1 MSKAYCYRSKLDE
14 FAGSMLAWSIATA
27 SILVSAIYGYRHK
40 KGMPSPAI
48 PALDFV
54 AALVL
59 SLIALDIFRSVPFF
73 RDPISFIVS
82 SPLEPLKTILEQTKI
97 SYLVLLIALLAGLGI
112 ASRKKK
118 PKDVRRSLE
127 ASTNVAWK
135 NFSIMTLLPVV
146 VQYWVLV
153 ASTDRLTTYGGAFAI
168 GMFVL
173 AGPAAWQ
180 FAMRIVIL
188 SEKGRT
194 FVFLKMLLIM
204 LISLVG
210 VLGATFFGVWLRGN
224 PTLIDATVLRYVAG
238 FTLIAIPYFFFYSY
252 WGEKWSENRPIAVVI
267 AMVVVALY
275 ASMRIEDPMTEFVST
290 MLIWAVIV
298 ALPYT
303 LYSNESVRTTYAC
316 PECSK
321 KDGLQVRI
329 YRDTKIC
336 TEHSDLVSEET
347 KVEERKSFARLLF
360 MLLFERCRSRA
371 WGDEMLVTIDPN
383 KEKYATGEN
392 VTIIVQVLNSN
403 KRTKFGI
410 HHAVHCRIDIRWIFD
425 NQDELIGFSS
435 KWIEPGGKGEWSYS
449 VQVPLPPPKHMPGE
463 SKLHLEVTSTFFEIR
478 PKNCFDQRVRF
489 PYPRKITLKKT
500 LESSG
505 SHAASAN

>member
-1 MSKAYCYRSKLDE
+1 
-14 FAGSMLAWSIATA
+14 MLAWSIATA
-27 SILVSAIYGYRHK
+27 SIIVSAIYGYRHK
-40 KGMPSPAI
+40 KEMSSSALPV
-48 PALDFV
+48 LDFV

-112 ASRKKK
+112 ASRKKE
-118 PKDVRRSLE
+118 PKVVKRSLE
-127 ASTNVAWK
+127 ASTSIAWK
-135 NFSIMTLLPVV
+135 NFSIMTLLPIV

-153 ASTDRLTTYGGAFAI
+153 ASTDRLITYGGAFAI

-188 SEKGRT
+188 SQKGRKL
-194 FVFLKMLLIM
+194 VFLKMLSIM
-204 LISLVG
+204 LVSLVG

-224 PTLIDATVLRYVAG
+224 PTLIDALVLRYVAG

-252 WGEKWSENRPIAVVI
+252 WGEKWSENRPIAVVV
-267 AMVVVALY
+267 AMVIVALY
-275 ASMRIEDPMTEFVST
+275 ASIKIEDPVIEFVST
-290 MLIWAVIV
+290 MVIWAAIV
-298 ALPYT
+298 VLPYA

-321 KDGLQVRI
+321 KGGQQVRV
-329 YRDTKIC
+329 YRTTKIC
-336 TEHSDLVSEET
+336 TQHSDLVSEEV
-347 KVEERKSFARLLF
+347 KVEERKSFVRLLS
-360 MLLFERCRSRA
+360 MLFFERFRSRA
-371 WGDEMLVTIDPN
+371 WGDEMLVTIDPS
-383 KEKYATGEN
+383 KEKYVGSES
-392 VTIIVQVLNSN
+392 VTISVQVLNN
-403 KRTKFGI
+403 DKRTGFGI
-410 HHAVHCRIDIRWIFD
+410 HHAVHCRINIRWIFD

-435 KWIEPGGKGEWSYS
+435 KWIDPGGKGEWSYS
-449 VQVPLPPPKHMPGE
+449 VQVPPPPQKPMPGE

-478 PKNCFDQRVRF
+478 PKSSFDQGVRF
-489 PYPRKITLKKT
+489 PYSRKITLKKM
-500 LESSG
+500 LESSA
-505 SHAASAN
+505 SQAASVN